1 MWGTIVNVAKGD
13 IIHMLVFA
21 AIKASEE
28 KLLCDNAENSRLYHS
43 IASQHLDWEIYIE
56 LILTLVDKRLKQWS
70 LSSDIPYSTK

>member
-28 KLLCDNAENSRLYHS
+28 KLLWDNAENSRLYHG
-43 IASQHLDWEIYIE
+43 IALQRQDWEIYNE
-56 LILTLVDKRLKQWS
+56 LILTLADKRLKQWS
-70 LSSDIPYSTK
+70 LYSDIP